1 LPDEVPCGGA
11 DERLD
16 ELPSSLSSSSSSS
29 SLWVCDFFLA
39 AVFVFFP
46 AGSVAERVRLA
57 RGVPGRGPEPLPP
70 RLDVEGFLLLALAP
84 RFELEALGGMLSA
97 MDDRGVLQR
106 LSKVRQGKEDEK
118 ELES

>member
-1 LPDEVPCGGA
+1 
-11 DERLD
+11 
-16 ELPSSLSSSSSSS
+16 
-29 SLWVCDFFLA
+29 
-39 AVFVFFP
+39 
-46 AGSVAERVRLA
+46 
-57 RGVPGRGPEPLPP
+57 LPP